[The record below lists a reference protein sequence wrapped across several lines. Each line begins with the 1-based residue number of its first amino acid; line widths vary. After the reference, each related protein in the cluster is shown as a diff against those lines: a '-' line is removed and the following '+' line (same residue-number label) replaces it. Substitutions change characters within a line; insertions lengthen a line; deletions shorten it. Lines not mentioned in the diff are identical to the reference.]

1 MNFSTGFDIKM
12 MLQTTQPPPHG
23 NLTIFSRSS
32 IWTFQ
37 KFLQL
42 IKKCFPE
49 NHPLAKVVNKNN
61 VIISYKTMPNLQKII
76 SNHNRKILHPNKP
89 RNKRPVDTTA
99 RATVFGRRKVNMQH
113 YLCTFGNWKKRRKI
127 WCCIDKC
134 LRDKCFQESWQLI
147 QMA

>member
-1 MNFSTGFDIKM
+1 MSFSTGFDIKM
-12 MLQTTQPPPHG
+12 ILQTTQPPPHG

-61 VIISYKTMPNLQKII
+61 VKISYKTMPNLQKII

-89 RNKRPVDTTA
+89 RNKRPVDTEPQFSGEGKWTCNIIFA
-99 RATVFGRRKVNMQH
+99 HLEIKKKERKN
-113 YLCTFGNWKKRRKI
+113 

-134 LRDKCFQESWQLI
+134 LRDKYFQESWQL
-147 QMA
+147 